1 LRQIAMLSEQEIKKV
16 RKYLNGRDEEFARIF
31 KMFSD
36 PNRCKIFRT
45 LAKERRLSVGDSA
58 KVLDIS
64 LSLASQHLKILL
76 RHGLLKKEKLGRS
89 VYYELNRKAHVVTSI
104 LKAIK

>member
-1 LRQIAMLSEQEIKKV
+1 MLSEQEIKKV
-16 RKYLNGRDEEFARIF
+16 RKYLNGRDAEFADIF
-31 KMFSD
+31 KTLSD

-45 LAKERRLSVGDSA
+45 LASELRLSVGDTA
-58 KVLDIS
+58 KVLNIS

-76 RHGLLKKEKLGRS
+76 QNGLLKKEKQGRT
-89 VYYELNRKAHVVTSI
+89 VYYELKQNTPIVSSI

>member
-1 LRQIAMLSEQEIKKV
+1 MLSEQEIKKV
-16 RKYLNGRDEEFARIF
+16 RKYLNGRDKEFAEIF
-31 KMFSD
+31 KTLSD

-45 LAKERRLSVGDSA
+45 LAAEGRLSVGDTA
-58 KVLDIS
+58 KVLNIS

-76 RHGLLKKEKLGRS
+76 QSGLLTKQKQGRS
-89 VYYELNRKAHVVTSI
+89 VYYKLKQNNKIVSSI

>member
-1 LRQIAMLSEQEIKKV
+1 MLSEQEIKKV
-16 RKYLNGRDEEFARIF
+16 RKYLNGRDKEFAGIF
-31 KMFSD
+31 KTLSD

-45 LAKERRLSVGDSA
+45 LASENRLSVSDTA

-64 LSLASQHLKILL
+64 LSLASQHLKTLFQN
-76 RHGLLKKEKLGRS
+76 GLLKKEKEGKS
-89 VYYELNRKAHVVTSI
+89 VYYELKHDTPIVSSI